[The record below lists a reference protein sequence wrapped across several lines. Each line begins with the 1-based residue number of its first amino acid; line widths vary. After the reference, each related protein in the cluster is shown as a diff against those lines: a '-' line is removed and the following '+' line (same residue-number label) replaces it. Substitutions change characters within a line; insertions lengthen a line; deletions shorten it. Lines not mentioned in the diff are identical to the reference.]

1 MNPLKKSVSATKLFF
16 QKCVNHLLI
25 DIENEFDNQ
34 LQKKLL
40 KKKSFISSLCLVV
53 VFFILMS

>member
-34 LQKKLL
+34 LQTKIIF
-40 KKKSFISSLCLVV
+40 KKSFIPSLYLFVL
-53 VFFILMS
+53 FFI